1 MVSPRFHALS
11 LLDALPI
18 YFLRGYAYYH
28 LLMNWGPCLVLEDEV
43 LPRSEAAEFYN
54 KERWTYDES
63 VDYICKEFAKAAA
76 VIPTATQQSLSFY
89 QRPTMGAA
97 LALIARLRLFQASP
111 LFTVCDSARRS
122 FSNWKRKSDGAD

>member
-28 LLMNWGPCLVLEDEV
+28 LLMNWGPCLVLEEEV
-43 LPRSEAAEFYN
+43 LPSSEAAEFYN

-63 VDYICKEFAKAAA
+63 VDYICEEFAKAAA
-76 VIPTATQQSLSFY
+76 VLPTATQQSLRFSP
-89 QRPTMGAA
+89 RPTTRAA
-97 LALIARLRLFQASP
+97 LALIARLRLILALP
-111 LFTVCDSARRS
+111 
-122 FSNWKRKSDGAD
+122 